1 MTSENA
7 NFNILFKSFV
17 KSFKILKKLTEIL
30 RASPDYSGGIKTLQT
45 QGNMDVSIAN
55 IVFDSRKAEEGSL
68 FVAVRGTQV
77 DGHKFID
84 KAEGLGAIAVVC
96 EELPDAL
103 DADVAYIVV
112 EDAAAALGLL
122 AANFY
127 DNPSEK
133 LKLVGVT
140 GTNGKTTIATLL
152 YDLFTGLGYKCG
164 LISTVEYRIAGKII
178 PSTHTTPDQI
188 ALQSLLDT
196 MVTEGCEYAFME
208 VSSHAVEQ
216 KRIAGLH
223 FIGGIFSN
231 ITHDHLDYHKTF
243 DNYLKAKKAFFDN
256 LPKAAFALTNADDKN
271 GKVMLQNTKATKYA
285 YALRRVADFKAKI
298 LDNGILGLQ
307 LDLDGHEFHA
317 RMIGEFNA
325 YNLLAVYS
333 AAVLLGMDKVEVL
346 IILSNL
352 KGAEGRFDYIH
363 DPKRDIVAIVDYA
376 HTPDALENVL
386 ETIQIL
392 RKKGQRIITLTGAG
406 GDRDPAKRKFMGK
419 IGATMSDLLILTSDN
434 PRTEDPLSIIEHMKA
449 ALTPDLMSKTLE
461 IPDRR
466 QAIKTAVKMA
476 QKGDIILL
484 AGKGHEKYQDI
495 NGIKHPFDDKEEVL
509 KAF

>member
-1 MTSENA
+1 MKN
-7 NFNILFKSFV
+7 
-17 KSFKILKKLTEIL
+17 LTDIL
-30 RASPDYSGGIKTLQT
+30 RGVSPQQI
-45 QGNMDVSIAN
+45 QGSSDKNIAH
-55 IVFDSRKAEEGSL
+55 IVFDSRKVVDNSL

-84 KAEGLGAIAVVC
+84 KAIAQGAIAVIC

-103 DADVAYIVV
+103 DADVTYIMVG
-112 EDAAAALGLL
+112 DAADVLGKVG
-122 AANFY
+122 ANFY
-127 DNPSEK
+127 DNPSRL

-140 GTNGKTTIATLL
+140 GTNGKTTTATLL
-152 YDLFTGLGYKCG
+152 YDLFTGLGFKCG
-164 LISTVEYRIAGKII
+164 LISTVEYRVAGQIL
-178 PSTHTTPDQI
+178 PSTHTTPDPLAIQT
-188 ALQSLLDT
+188 LLNQ

-243 DNYLKAKKAFFDN
+243 DNYLKAKKAFFDT
-256 LPKAAFALTNADDKN
+256 LPKEAFALTNADDKN
-271 GKVMLQNTKATKYA
+271 GKVMLQNTKATKYT
-285 YALRRVADFKAKI
+285 YALKHIADFKAKI
-298 LDNGILGLQ
+298 LENGILGLQ

-325 YNLLAVYS
+325 YNLLSVYS

-346 IILSNL
+346 TVLSNL

-363 DPKRDIVAIVDYA
+363 DVKRDIVAIVDYA

-386 ETIQIL
+386 ETIHIL

-419 IGATMSDLLILTSDN
+419 IGVTMSDILILTSDN

-449 ALTPDLMSKTLE
+449 DFSPELMAKTLE

-466 QAIKTAVKMA
+466 QAIKTAVTMA

-484 AGKGHEKYQDI
+484 AGKGHEKYQEI
-495 NGIKHPFDDKEEVL
+495 NGVKHPFDDKEEVL